1 MTQEEFEALMDKY
14 LAGQA
19 TASEE
24 RMMDDFFA
32 AQERKQSLEH
42 YGLSEAM
49 WSSIENRLQHKTKPA
64 NKKPLRRVLL
74 PVSLAL
80 VATMVWGVLY
90 YAGMFS
96 EPASAHWVT
105 SDSPRGQKSVITLAD
120 GSRVFLNAG
129 SSLSYPEVF
138 DADIREVKLTGEAF
152 FEITK
157 NPKRPFVVTSGNVT
171 TKVLGTSFN
180 IQAFPQ
186 QQISVTV
193 ATGRVQVEATSPQQ
207 QEDGK
212 GANRVILTP
221 NDQAVYASEQ
231 EGLVISHVNID
242 KFLAWKDN
250 TLLFENSTIE
260 EAVAVME
267 RWYNVSIAFDDVR
280 IKSCRINGQYKDES
294 LENVLKSIQYMY
306 HVDFMFTA
314 QNTVT
319 LYGKGCNP

>member
-1 MTQEEFEALMDKY
+1 MTQEEFEVLMDKY
-14 LAGQA
+14 LTGQA
-19 TASEE
+19 SASEE

-49 WSSIENRLQHKTKPA
+49 WSSIEDRLQTKHRTT
-64 NKKPLRRVLL
+64 KKKRVPRVLVV
-74 PVSLAL
+74 VSLVL
-80 VATMVWGVLY
+80 VAAMVWGVLY
-90 YAGMFS
+90 YTIFFS
-96 EPASAHWVT
+96 SPDATHWVT

-138 DADIREVKLTGEAF
+138 DTGIREVKLTGEAF

-157 NPKRPFVVTSGNVT
+157 NPKLPFVVTSGNVT

-180 IQAFPQ
+180 VQAFPEQ
-186 QQISVTV
+186 QVSVTV

-207 QEDGK
+207 QQDGK

-231 EGLVISHVNID
+231 EGLLISHVNIN

-250 TLLFENSTIE
+250 TLLFENTTIE
-260 EAVAVME
+260 EAVAVLE
-267 RWYNVSIAFDDVR
+267 RWYNVSIAFDDAR

-306 HVDFMFTA
+306 HVDFTFKA